1 MLGDGLKG
9 PWFEHGRPVVITG
22 GRGFLGSHLALR
34 LAHAHP
40 EGRVV
45 AVDNGT
51 RDCFSALGIA
61 PPPNLEF
68 VTGDVRAPQDWL
80 PRIGRPS
87 VVVHLAALAGVSTYY
102 RDPLSVLEVN
112 GLGTARLL
120 RLLTDEH
127 SDLRPSLFLNVS
139 TSETYGPHAAGADE
153 REPTPVGPISDPRWT
168 YAASK
173 VFAEHW
179 TFATARTTGLP
190 VVSVRPFNVYG
201 PGQIG
206 EGAVRIF
213 CERAVRGESL
223 SVTGDGSPTR
233 SWIFVDDFVDALLAL
248 VATPA
253 SWGATYNVGR
263 PEDLVTT
270 RRLAERILVLAQA
283 PGALVFVPHPGQDV
297 QERWPRTD
305 ALRAA
310 TGWAPRVGLDE
321 GLSRTIAFWR
331 RHVAAGDHT

>member
-1 MLGDGLKG
+1 MADRLQG
-9 PWFEHGRPVVITG
+9 PWFAEGRPVVITG
-22 GRGFLGSHLALR
+22 GRGFLGSHLALY
-34 LAHAHP
+34 LARANP

-51 RDCFSALGIA
+51 RDCFSSLGVE

-68 VTGDVRAPQDWL
+68 VSGDVRTPQDWL
-80 PRIGRPS
+80 PAIGRPS
-87 VVVHLAALAGVSTYY
+87 VVVHFAALAGVSTYY

-112 GLGTARLL
+112 GIGTARLL
-120 RLLTDEH
+120 RLLTEEDR
-127 SDLRPSLFLNVS
+127 SLRPSLFLNVS
-139 TSETYGPHAAGADE
+139 TSETYGPDAAGADE
-153 REPTPVGPISDPRWT
+153 SKPTPVGPISDPRWT

-213 CERAVRGESL
+213 CERALRGQSI
-223 SVTGDGSPTR
+223 SVTGDGSQTR
-233 SWIFVDDFVDALLAL
+233 SWLFVDDFVAALLAL
-248 VATPA
+248 VATES

-263 PEDLVTT
+263 PEDLVST
-270 RRLAERILVLAQA
+270 RRLAERVLALA
-283 PGALVFVPHPGQDV
+283 EGTGDLVYVPHPGQDV
-297 QERWPRTD
+297 RERWPRTE

-310 TGWAPRVGLDE
+310 TGWAPRVALDE

-331 RHVAAGDHT
+331 RHVAPGGDL